1 MTYDNNLR
9 GAIWKN
15 KKKDTPKHPD
25 FKGEAEIDGVQYWV
39 SAWKRGENDN
49 PQGPSLKFQFER
61 KQAAPQAAPDASS
74 PAGFDDDI
82 PFMRLSSHPAI

>member
-1 MTYDNNLR
+1 MIYDNNMR
-9 GAIWKN
+9 GAIWPN

-49 PQGPSLKFQFER
+49 PEGPSLKFQFELKER
-61 KQAAPQAAPDASS
+61 KQAAEQPAVTPQ
-74 PAGFDDDI
+74 AGFDDT
-82 PFMRLSSHPAI
+82 PF